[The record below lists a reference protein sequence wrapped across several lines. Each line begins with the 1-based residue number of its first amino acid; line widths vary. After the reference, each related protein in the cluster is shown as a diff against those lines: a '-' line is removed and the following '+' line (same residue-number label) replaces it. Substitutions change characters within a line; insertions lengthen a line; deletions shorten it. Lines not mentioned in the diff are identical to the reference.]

1 MIARN
6 ELPEPRASARADSPK
21 QTAHAS
27 LAPSS
32 RAVCSCVLMLAASLL
47 TTASAIAQVAVVGKK
62 VHTMAGPPIENGT
75 VLIRDGRIAMVGNA
89 DAVTIPDGFRILRA
103 EVVTPGLID
112 AHSVVGLTGIFNQ
125 PHDQDQLE
133 RSTPMQPEL
142 RAIDAYNAREKLVE
156 WVRGFGI
163 TTVHTGHAPGE
174 LISGQTTI
182 VKSWGNTIEEAVVV
196 DTAAVAATLSP
207 QAQKSDK
214 GKSPG
219 TRGKMMAMLRGE
231 LVKAQEYVKKRETAE
246 ADKRPDR
253 NLGHEVLARVLN
265 RELPMMVTAN
275 RAQDITSTLRLAREF
290 NIKLILD
297 GAAESYLLLDEIKA
311 AGTPVIIHPSMQRAY
326 GEMENLSFE
335 TAAKL
340 RQAGIPV
347 ALQSGYESYVPKTR
361 VVLFE
366 AALAAANGL
375 TFDQTLA
382 TITIDAAKILG
393 IDARVGSLEPGKD
406 GDLALYDGDPFE
418 YTTHC
423 TGVVIN
429 GQVVSETPQ

>member
-1 MIARN
+1 MVARN
-6 ELPEPRASARADSPK
+6 DRSEPRASARADSPLDY
-21 QTAHAS
+21 AY
-27 LAPSS
+27 S
-32 RAVCSCVLMLAASLL
+32 RRPPRRPVAFCCATLL
-47 TTASAIAQVAVVGKK
+47 LIAFLSTSNAFAQVAVLGKK
-62 VHTMAGPPIENGT
+62 VHTMAGPPIENGV
-75 VLIRDGRIAMVGNA
+75 VLLRDGKVALVGKA
-89 DAVTIPDGFRILRA
+89 DAVSIPDGFRVLRA

-112 AHSVVGLTGIFNQ
+112 AHSAVGLTGIFNH

-133 RSTPMQPEL
+133 RSAPIQPEL
-142 RAIDAYNAREKLVE
+142 RAIDAYNAREQLVA

-174 LISGQTTI
+174 LISGQTAI
-182 VKSWGNTIEEAVVV
+182 VKTWGDTVEAAVVV
-196 DTAAVAATLSP
+196 ETAAVAATLSP
-207 QAQKSDK
+207 LAQKSDK

-246 ADKRPDR
+246 ADKKPDR
-253 NLGHEVLARVLN
+253 SLSLEVLSRVLN
-265 RELPMMVTAN
+265 RELPLMVTAN
-275 RAQDITSTLRLAREF
+275 RAQDIASTLRLAKEF
-290 NIKLILD
+290 NIRLILD
-297 GAAESYLLLDEIKA
+297 DAVESYLLLDEIKK
-311 AGTPVIIHPSMQRAY
+311 AGVPVILHPTMYRAW

-335 TAAKL
+335 TASKL
-340 RQAGIPV
+340 RAAGIPV

-375 TFDQTLA
+375 TFDQALA

-393 IDARVGSLEPGKD
+393 VDGRVGSLEPGKD
-406 GDLALYDGDPFE
+406 GDIALYDGDPFE
-418 YTTHC
+418 YTSHC
-423 TGVVIN
+423 TGVIIN